1 MSHFAPSLPPMGQ
14 MGLECRKSVQLN
26 LQLSSQCS
34 LINRWSSL
42 EDLFTIL
49 SPLESGT
56 EDKCLV
62 PVSVTCCIQPLK
74 QSNVSQ
80 SLMTGQLD
88 RGPQIFF
95 RIIWSNISKIKGQR
109 PLSQKTG
116 QIQELYSRLNSRS
129 GSAGSG
135 PRS

>member
-14 MGLECRKSVQLN
+14 MGLECRKSLQLN

-74 QSNVSQ
+74 TIKCFSVINDRTVRPRSSDILSNNLVK
-80 SLMTGQLD
+80 
-88 RGPQIFF
+88 FF
-95 RIIWSNISKIKGQR
+95 KIKGQR

-116 QIQELYSRLNSRS
+116 LIQELCFRLNSRS